1 MAAGTHVREM
11 KVRILLGDLIA
22 FGPGK
27 ADLLDAIHASGSISA
42 AGRTLG
48 MGYRRAWALVD
59 TMNQCFRSPLVEAA
73 PGGARGGGARVTPLG
88 LEVLKVYRE
97 LVAKAEAAAAGELA
111 WLRGRVAK
119 NRS

>member
-1 MAAGTHVREM
+1 MAAAHTQEL
-11 KVRILLGDLIA
+11 KIRILLGDLIA

-27 ADLLDAIHASGSISA
+27 ADLLEAILATGSISA

-59 TMNQCFRSPLVEAA
+59 TMNRCFRRPLVEAA

-88 LEVLKVYRE
+88 LEVLAAYRR
-97 LVAKAEAAAAGELA
+97 LLAQALEAARPELD
-111 WLRGRVAK
+111 WLRGQVAK
-119 NRS
+119 IEE